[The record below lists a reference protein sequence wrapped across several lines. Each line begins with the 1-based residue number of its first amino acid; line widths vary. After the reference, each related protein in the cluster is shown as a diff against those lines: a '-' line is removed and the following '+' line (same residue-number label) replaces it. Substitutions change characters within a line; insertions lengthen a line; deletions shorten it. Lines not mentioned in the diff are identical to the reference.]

1 MHSVLWASIL
11 ASAGVA
17 LVTTLLVEYLAKPW
31 LEARKDRIVEKN
43 RDQRKGIKDVW
54 QAVIYTVR
62 LQVHIDRVD
71 TGAVLPEYIDKTI
84 SELSGVHG

>member
-31 LEARKDRIVEKN
+31 LEAAHSR
-43 RDQRKGIKDVW
+43 
-54 QAVIYTVR
+54 
-62 LQVHIDRVD
+62 
-71 TGAVLPEYIDKTI
+71 
-84 SELSGVHG
+84 